1 MKVRCH
7 WLLWSLLL
15 LWTSAVALEASSGV
29 TVTPLAKETT
39 SWDGNPILYPEGAA
53 EMTALLVEVAPGG
66 ETGWHC
72 HPVSSFAY
80 VLEGSLEVALDDGD
94 RKSLEAGDVLAEVVD
109 RLHNGRNTGSVP
121 VKLVVFYAGT
131 VGTPLSLRD
140 ADCVRGPAMDFQ
152 GSRLSSNDMHGAT
165 RMTFPDEPNSRI
177 EPLSTEDLRPE
188 WVSILDRLPGAG
200 LKGEGFP
207 RNLLGI
213 LMLNQETLGPF
224 LDYWVTS
231 KSKMGLTMREQELV
245 ILRMG
250 VLYRSE
256 YVWKHHIK
264 VGREFGIEDAE
275 LDAIREGSYDAF
287 AEPRERALLELTDAF
302 VNDRS
307 LSPALW
313 TRTSQILQ
321 PRDYVDLISLVSQ
334 YVLFALTN
342 VSLQVQLEP
351 PVAELPGIT
360 DP

>member
-1 MKVRCH
+1 VVPPTDAREH
-7 WLLWSLLL
+7 IENRPA
-15 LWTSAVALEASSGV
+15 TYRSADNVAYTQISDRGRFPRRSACFRLPAALTRSAIETVAWVLFAANHTQGV
-29 TVTPLAKETT
+29 A
-39 SWDGNPILYPEGAA
+39 
-53 EMTALLVEVAPGG
+53 
-66 ETGWHC
+66 
-72 HPVSSFAY
+72 
-80 VLEGSLEVALDDGD
+80 
-94 RKSLEAGDVLAEVVD
+94 
-109 RLHNGRNTGSVP
+109 
-121 VKLVVFYAGT
+121 
-131 VGTPLSLRD
+131 
-140 ADCVRGPAMDFQ
+140 
-152 GSRLSSNDMHGAT
+152 

-177 EPLSTEDLRPE
+177 ETLSTDDLRPE
-188 WVSILDRLPGAG
+188 WVAILDRLPGAG

-256 YVWKHHIK
+256 YVWKHHVK

-275 LDAIREGSYDAF
+275 LEAIRDGSCQAF

-307 LSPALW
+307 LPPALW

-342 VSLQVQLEP
+342 VGLQVQLEP
-351 PVAELPGIT
+351 AVAELPGIA
-360 DP
+360 D